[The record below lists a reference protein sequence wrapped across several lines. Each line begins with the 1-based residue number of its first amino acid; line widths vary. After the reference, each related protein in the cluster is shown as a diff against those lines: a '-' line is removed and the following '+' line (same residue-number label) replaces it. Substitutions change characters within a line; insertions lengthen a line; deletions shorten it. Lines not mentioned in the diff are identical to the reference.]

1 MNYQNR
7 VEKLKQKVDWQKYD
21 AILVS
26 SNPTVIYLT
35 GYSNFASDERDAYL
49 LITKTNEYLITDGRF
64 TEAVHRDVKHFTVLE
79 RSKNNPLSDILKKIK
94 EENNLNVVGIEESHL
109 TVSEY
114 KFFKKNLG
122 KLINYDISDI
132 RIEKDV
138 EEIANI
144 KSAGDLADRAVEHI
158 KSLITE
164 KITEKE
170 LALAFEL
177 FLKKEGSDISFPTI
191 VAFSKNSSV
200 AHHQTGDDVL
210 NKKSGQFVLIDCGAK
225 YKNYCSDMTRTFFFG
240 QPNEQQIKI
249 YNTVLNAQ
257 QKAVDLLTKN
267 IKAGK
272 KVTGKMLD
280 KASSEYIIS
289 QGYEPYNHSL
299 GHGTGLEVHEG
310 PTISTRGKIALTEG
324 MVFSIE
330 PGIYIKGLGGV
341 RIEDLYVIKK
351 DRVEQLTNYSK
362 ELIIL

>member
-1 MNYQNR
+1 MNYKNR

-64 TEAVHRDVKHFTVLE
+64 TEAVYRDVPHFQVLE
-79 RSKNNPLSDILKKIK
+79 RSKNNPLTAILQKIK
-94 EENNLNVVGIEESHL
+94 GEGDLKVIGIEESHL

-114 KFFKKNLG
+114 KFFKKQLG
-122 KLINYDISDI
+122 KLINFDVTDL
-132 RIEKDV
+132 RMEKDT
-138 EEIANI
+138 EEIENI
-144 KSAGDLADRAVEHI
+144 KKAGDLADRAVEHI
-158 KSLITE
+158 KGLINETT
-164 KITEKE
+164 TEKE
-170 LALAFEL
+170 LSLAFEL
-177 FLKKEGSDISFPTI
+177 FLKKEGVDISFPTI

-200 AHHQTGDDVL
+200 AHHQTGNDVL
-210 NKKSGQFVLIDCGAK
+210 NKKCGQFVLIDCGAK

-240 QPNEQQIKI
+240 QPNEQQLKI
-249 YNTVLNAQ
+249 YNTVLNSQ
-257 QKAVDLLTKN
+257 QKAVELLNKN

-280 KASSEYIIS
+280 KVAADYIIS
-289 QGYEPYNHSL
+289 QGFEAYNHSL

-310 PTISTRGKIALTEG
+310 PTISTRGKIPLTEG

-330 PGIYIKGLGGV
+330 PGIYITGVGGV

-351 DRVEQLTNYSK
+351 DGVEQLTNYSK